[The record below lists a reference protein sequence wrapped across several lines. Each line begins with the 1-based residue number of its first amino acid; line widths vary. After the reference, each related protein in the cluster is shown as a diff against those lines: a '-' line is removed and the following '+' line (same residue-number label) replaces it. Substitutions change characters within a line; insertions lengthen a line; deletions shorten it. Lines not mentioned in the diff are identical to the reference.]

1 MEKEIILLTEDSVPA
16 RVLANSIVMQ
26 KLNLKGIIIQKRT
39 PGIPINKE
47 LYKGNLIKIILRKV
61 IPEKFY
67 RKLSHL
73 KSHLKQP
80 DQMKKIRKIEKKL
93 KGQANDF
100 LLKHIGQK
108 ANSTWP
114 SQVEILTVSSINS
127 EESYNF
133 LIGAKPELLVVYGT
147 SILKK
152 RIIEIPKL
160 GALNAHSAILPDYRG
175 NFVEF
180 WQVYNRDYDKVG
192 ITIHF
197 IDVGVDTGDIV
208 FQRKLNKTKTP
219 NPYLLS
225 ALNKIEVINNYPTVI
240 KSVLSGTAKRSKQGH
255 SLLPSYRLSD
265 ITMKKKM
272 ELYTRQDYH

>member
-1 MEKEIILLTEDSVPA
+1 MKKEIILLTEDSVSA
-16 RVLANSIVMQ
+16 RVLANSIIMQ
-26 KLNLKGIIIQKRT
+26 NLDLKGIIVQQKA

-47 LYKGNLIKIILRKV
+47 IYKGNLIKIVLREVRPK
-61 IPEKFY
+61 KFY

-73 KSHLKQP
+73 KEHLQV
-80 DQMKKIRKIEKKL
+80 KKIRKIEKKL
-93 KGQANDF
+93 REQANDF
-100 LLKHIGQK
+100 LLKHLGQK

-114 SQVEILTVSSINS
+114 SQVEVLRVSSINA

-147 SILKK
+147 SILQNQ
-152 RIIEIPKL
+152 IIEIPKF
-160 GALNAHSAILPDYRG
+160 GVLNAHHAILPDYKG

-197 IDVGVDTGDIV
+197 IDAGVDTGDII
-208 FQRKLNKTKTP
+208 FQKKLNKITTP

-225 ALNKIEVINNYPTVI
+225 ALNKIQILNNYPTVI
-240 KSVLSGTAKRSKQGH
+240 KSVLNGTAKRRKQGN

-265 ITMKKKM
+265 ITMEKKW
-272 ELYTRQDYH
+272 ELYTRQDYN